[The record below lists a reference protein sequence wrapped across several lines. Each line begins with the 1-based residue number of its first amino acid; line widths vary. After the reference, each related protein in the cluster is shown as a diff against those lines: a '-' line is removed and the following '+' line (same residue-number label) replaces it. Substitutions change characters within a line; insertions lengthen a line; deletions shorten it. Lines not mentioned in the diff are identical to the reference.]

1 MSLVQDR
8 RAATNSLQEGA
19 LPTGLVDTLVAGVHA
34 APDAPRMTT
43 IAPFT
48 GEPLFSLPVCTG
60 PDVADAFDVARTAQ
74 ARWAARPVRERARIV
89 GRLHDLL
96 LTRQAEVLDLLQLE
110 CGKARLDAYSEV
122 FAAAA
127 AARYYSRSAPRLL
140 QLKRRRGLIP
150 GATRAHEARQ
160 PKGVI
165 GLTTAWNFPIVFAA
179 VDGFPAL
186 VAGNAIV
193 HRPDH
198 KGAVAVLW
206 LRSLAIEAGVP
217 GELWQV
223 VLGPGRMVG
232 NAVTDHADYVS
243 FTGSTQVGR
252 EVSQRAGRRLIGCSL
267 ELGGKNPLLV
277 LADADV
283 EKAAAGAVRASFTNT
298 GQACVGTERILVAD
312 EVHDRFVAAFLARV
326 RRLRVGVGLSFE
338 YDMGSLIDQA
348 QFDQVT
354 GHISDAVAKGAAV
367 LHEGRPRPDLG
378 PFVHEPTVLAGV
390 RHGMRVRDEE
400 TFGPVV
406 SIERFHTED
415 EAVASANDTPY
426 GLAASIWSRNVPAA
440 RRLAQRLHAGGVDI
454 NEYYG
459 ATWGSIDLPQGGMKD
474 SGLGRRNGRDGL
486 LRFTEAQA
494 IASQHLHGIHPP
506 RNLGNGEFAQL
517 LTTTLKALHKTG
529 RA

>member
-1 MSLVQDR
+1 
-8 RAATNSLQEGA
+8 
-19 LPTGLVDTLVAGVHA
+19 
-34 APDAPRMTT
+34 
-43 IAPFT
+43 
-48 GEPLFSLPVCTG
+48 
-60 PDVADAFDVARTAQ
+60 
-74 ARWAARPVRERARIV
+74 
-89 GRLHDLL
+89 
-96 LTRQAEVLDLLQLE
+96 
-110 CGKARLDAYSEV
+110 V
-122 FAAAA
+122 FAAAV
-127 AARYYSRSAPRLL
+127 AARYYSRSGPGLL
-140 QLKRRRGLIP
+140 RVKRRRGLIP
-150 GATRAHEARQ
+150 GATRAIEARQ

-198 KGAVAVLW
+198 KGAMAVLW

-217 GELWQV
+217 EGLWQV
-223 VLGPGRMVG
+223 VLGPGHIVG
-232 NAVTDHADYVS
+232 NAVTDHADYVA
-243 FTGSTQVGR
+243 FTGSTGVGR
-252 EVSQRAGRRLIGCSL
+252 EVAQRAGRRLIGCSL

-277 LADADV
+277 LADAHV
-283 EKAAAGAVRASFTNT
+283 EKAAAGAVRATFTNT

-312 EVHDRFVAAFLARV
+312 EIHDQFVAAFLARV
-326 RRLRVGVGLSFE
+326 RRLRVGTGLSFD

-348 QFDQVT
+348 QLDQVG
-354 GHISDAVAKGAAV
+354 GHIADAVAKGATV

-406 SIERFHTED
+406 SIERFHTQD
-415 EAVASANDTPY
+415 EAVAYANDTPY
-426 GLAASIWSRNVPAA
+426 GLAASIWSGDVRGA

-459 ATWGSIDLPQGGMKD
+459 ATWGSIDLSQGGMKD

-494 IASQHLHGIHPP
+494 IASQHIHGIHPP
-506 RNLGNGEFAQL
+506 ANLANGEFARL
-517 LTTTLKALHKTG
+517 LTTTLKTIHWTR